1 MPTRDDFGDELQR
14 QLAKASAAGLS
25 YIDVNAGDLHR
36 AIGGYPG
43 PGHRMPVCS
52 SVMDREK
59 REGDETIESP
69 PKGKGASL
77 TIRYRLPR

>member
-1 MPTRDDFGDELQR
+1 MSGPTADDFRKELQNIFCENEG
-14 QLAKASAAGLS
+14 KPS
-25 YIDVNAGDLHR
+25 IDVNSRKLHR

-43 PGHRMPVCS
+43 ENHRMPVCCD
-52 SVMDREK
+52 VMY
-59 REGDETIESP
+59 DEMSARDKVLQSP